1 MQQVGAKPTEGRQED
16 VKLSCVAE
24 LTCCVRTTGTPLP
37 SIPPGKQKT
46 KLPRALCTWFSKT
59 VQGNAPRQWED
70 TRWEAGM
77 AAGWPCMQILSF
89 SKVKSQAYKNIGS
102 RHRKMHS
109 AVFNHFTGG
118 IDFILFPLAP
128 DQAQLLTGI
137 FHYPVA
143 NTPGQSGHL
152 TNSHPDPPPQQ
163 QRGLA

>member
-1 MQQVGAKPTEGRQED
+1 
-16 VKLSCVAE
+16 
-24 LTCCVRTTGTPLP
+24 
-37 SIPPGKQKT
+37 
-46 KLPRALCTWFSKT
+46 
-59 VQGNAPRQWED
+59 
-70 TRWEAGM
+70 M

-118 IDFILFPLAP
+118 IDFILLPLAP

-143 NTPGQSGHL
+143 NTSGQSGHL
-152 TNSHPDPPPQQ
+152 TNSTLTPLPSSSEGLHKHKPFVMGCANPSTTAQELRLQLPGCLTDLQWGNGDIIYSSLVQLCPLGRPCCPQFAVAEP
-163 QRGLA
+163 LIYIHSPTD